1 MERVGED
8 WRQRVALVTGGSRGI
23 GRAVALRL
31 ASFGVRV
38 AINYRGNQEAAEA
51 TRQAIGERGGE
62 CLLLPADVSK
72 MESAQQLV
80 DTVLQHWGRIDI
92 LVNNAGI
99 ARDTLLLRM
108 REDDWNLVLAT
119 NLTGVYACTRAAAK
133 PMMKQRYGR
142 IVNISSIAGILGNAG
157 QANYA
162 AAKAGVIGFTRSVAR
177 ELASR
182 NITANVVAPGLVE
195 TDMTQDMPQAAY
207 QELLKQI
214 PLGRVA
220 KPEEIA
226 DAVWFLIQSD
236 YITGQTLVVD
246 GGLVMD

>member
-1 MERVGED
+1 ME
-8 WRQRVALVTGGSRGI
+8 WRERVALVTGGSRGI
-23 GRAVALRL
+23 GRAIAERLAREGLRL
-31 ASFGVRV
+31 
-38 AINYRGNQEAAEA
+38 AINYRGNREAAEA
-51 TRQAIGERGGE
+51 TQEAVSSLGGQ
-62 CLLLPADVSK
+62 CLLFPADVSDVT
-72 MESAQQLV
+72 QGQNLV
-80 DTVLQHWGRIDI
+80 DNVLAQWGRLDI

-99 ARDTLLLRM
+99 VRDNLLVRM
-108 REDDWNLVLAT
+108 RPDDWNAVIAT
-119 NLTGVYACTRAAAK
+119 NLTGVFGLTRSAAK

-142 IVNISSIAGILGNAG
+142 IVNISSISGLLGNAG

-182 NITANVVAPGLVE
+182 NITANVVAPGLVD
-195 TDMTQDMPQAAY
+195 TDLTDEMPKAAY
-207 QELLKQI
+207 EQTIKQI
-214 PLGRVA
+214 PLGRA
-220 KPEEIA
+220 GKPEEIA